1 MNDEMSLHPE
11 EPYAVA
17 KGYVQ
22 SAYAIM
28 SNPHRMQLEDDT
40 SFFMAFH
47 MLCGFAL
54 ELYFKA
60 FLVKKGYSEEQ
71 LKKRDVGHDLA
82 RLRDLCNSEGFF
94 NTGADQLVELLA
106 EKHKNFEFRYM
117 KKSSEYRTADLKAVF
132 SAFSS
137 LDQIIDKIICASTSR
152 GKAPGAGW
160 KFPDD
165 GPWRLPGINV

>member
-1 MNDEMSLHPE
+1 MSLHPD

-22 SAYAIM
+22 SAYAMM

-40 SFFMAFH
+40 SLFLAFH

-60 FLVKKGYSEEQ
+60 FLVKKGYSEER
-71 LKKRDVGHDLA
+71 LKKRDVGHDFV
-82 RLRDLCNSEGFF
+82 RLRDFCSSEGLF
-94 NTGADQLVELLA
+94 NTGADQLVELLD

-117 KKSSEYRTADLKAVF
+117 KKSSE
-132 SAFSS
+132 
-137 LDQIIDKIICASTSR
+137 
-152 GKAPGAGW
+152 
-160 KFPDD
+160 
-165 GPWRLPGINV
+165 